1 MPDDRAGIVLPS
13 LIKGAVTLMDLGAT
27 HFEGGGKNAIF
38 NAPGVWQE
46 DDASEALIR
55 GERFIDAL
63 QYLEEVCFYLRAGR
77 LSA

>member
-27 HFEGGGKNAIF
+27 HFKGGGKNAIF

-46 DDASEALIR
+46 DDASKALIR
-55 GERFIDAL
+55 G
-63 QYLEEVCFYLRAGR
+63 
-77 LSA
+77 

>member
-1 MPDDRAGIVLPS
+1 MPDDRTGIVLPS

-38 NAPGVWQE
+38 NAPGVWQD
-46 DDASEALIR
+46 DDASETLIR

-63 QYLEEVCFYLRAGR
+63 
-77 LSA
+77 